1 MSQNNWNTTFPPII
15 VNGSNFS
22 SIWNKVR
29 KWLSVLNYSVTTPA
43 PTQKDWRK
51 FEGTC
56 YWKVTSSLP
65 IYNKNTSSTI
75 VYDQGANRQRK
86 FILVLLGASFVLI
99 ELLFTKIH
107 LLVCIWY
114 AWNQHR
120 IYLFQRFAIRC
131 YTVLNRLSS
140 SSYQLLSLSL
150 EVSYHNTLVWTIY
163 YLYKFWSIFG
173 NAIFCR
179 RMKVW
184 YWWWSR
190 IIKFFIYNCLSV
202 SGRIPF
208 LGYQLL

>member
-1 MSQNNWNTTFPPII
+1 MTKSLNLIGNICFYMSQNNWNTISPPII

-99 ELLFTKIH
+99 ELLFTKK
-107 LLVCIWY
+107 Y
-114 AWNQHR
+114 
-120 IYLFQRFAIRC
+120 IYLYVYDTLGI
-131 YTVLNRLSS
+131 
-140 SSYQLLSLSL
+140 
-150 EVSYHNTLVWTIY
+150 NT
-163 YLYKFWSIFG
+163 G
-173 NAIFCR
+173 
-179 RMKVW
+179 
-184 YWWWSR
+184 
-190 IIKFFIYNCLSV
+190 FIYFKVFDAGCDTLKDPEKCCCEAFKWNNPIEDKMETL
-202 SGRIPF
+202 
-208 LGYQLL
+208 

>member
-1 MSQNNWNTTFPPII
+1 MTKSLNLIGNICFYMSQNNWNTISPPII

-75 VYDQGANRQRK
+75 VYDQGANHQRK
-86 FILVLLGASFVLI
+86 FILVLLGASFFLI
-99 ELLFTKIH
+99 ELLLNKMH

-114 AWNQHR
+114 AWNNTGI
-120 IYLFQRFAIRC
+120 IYFKNVNNRSPILYYQVFVRSKMNKKSLTQIR
-131 YTVLNRLSS
+131 
-140 SSYQLLSLSL
+140 
-150 EVSYHNTLVWTIY
+150 Y
-163 YLYKFWSIFG
+163 YYMIFL
-173 NAIFCR
+173 R
-179 RMKVW
+179 
-184 YWWWSR
+184 
-190 IIKFFIYNCLSV
+190 
-202 SGRIPF
+202 
-208 LGYQLL
+208 Q

>member
-1 MSQNNWNTTFPPII
+1 MTKSTQLLQAHLSGIIIVTKSLNLIGNICFYMSQNNWNTISPPII

-86 FILVLLGASFVLI
+86 CILVLLGASFVLI
-99 ELLFTKIH
+99 ELLFTKK
-107 LLVCIWY
+107 Y
-114 AWNQHR
+114 
-120 IYLFQRFAIRC
+120 IYLHVYDTLGI
-131 YTVLNRLSS
+131 
-140 SSYQLLSLSL
+140 
-150 EVSYHNTLVWTIY
+150 NT
-163 YLYKFWSIFG
+163 G
-173 NAIFCR
+173 
-179 RMKVW
+179 
-184 YWWWSR
+184 
-190 IIKFFIYNCLSV
+190 FIYFKASKKNLQVTNSNC
-202 SGRIPF
+202 
-208 LGYQLL
+208 

>member
-1 MSQNNWNTTFPPII
+1 MSQNNWNTISPPII

-86 FILVLLGASFVLI
+86 FILVL
-99 ELLFTKIH
+99 
-107 LLVCIWY
+107 
-114 AWNQHR
+114 
-120 IYLFQRFAIRC
+120 FQRFAIRC
-131 YTVLNRLSS
+131 CTVLNRLSS

-179 RMKVW
+179 RLKVW
-184 YWWWSR
+184 FWWWSR

-202 SGRIPF
+202 SGRIPL
-208 LGYQLL
+208 LGYQFL